1 MFFGA
6 LTTMGK
12 LLAHL
17 PFRCDRLCMV
27 AVHTDAMLSVV
38 AIHADTVSAVCICCV
53 WLLYTQALCPLCVFA
68 ACGCC
73 THRHCVHCVYLLRVV
88 AVHTNAVQE
97 VSSGCMRTSSPHQ
110 APDNPPGCSKAGM
123 ETEVIYD
130 CSNVI
135 QQMQNSRRR
144 MLHRSVTTPHF

>member
-38 AIHADTVSAVCICCV
+38 AVHADTVSAVFV
-53 WLLYTQALCPLCVFA
+53 

-73 THRHCVHCVYLLRVV
+73 THKHCVHCVYLLRGV

-144 MLHRSVTTPHF
+144 ILHRSVTTSHF